1 MPDGH
6 ELVFERMSEQSPEV
20 VPGDVILKLRT
31 QEHSRFQRRH
41 NDLLYKMTITLKE
54 VRLDCETSSR
64 LVDH

>member
-31 QEHSRFQRRH
+31 QPHHRFKRRD
-41 NDLLYKMTITLKE
+41 NDLLHSMTITLKE
-54 VRLDCETSSR
+54 VRSY
-64 LVDH
+64 